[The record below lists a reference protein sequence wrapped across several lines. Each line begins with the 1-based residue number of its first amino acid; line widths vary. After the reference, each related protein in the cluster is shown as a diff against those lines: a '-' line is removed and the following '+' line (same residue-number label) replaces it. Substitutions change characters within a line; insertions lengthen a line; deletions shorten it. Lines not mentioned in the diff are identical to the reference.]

1 MNKLHRDIDKIDE
14 KLFKLLKSRLSK
26 SKRIAR
32 VKMYYK
38 DPIENDTREDEI
50 LSKLDDPEYSMY
62 KDEMAAIYKTI
73 FEQMKKLQH
82 EETDKETDI

>member
-38 DPIENDTREDEI
+38 DPIENDTRESEI

-62 KDEMAAIYKTI
+62 KDEMSAIYKTI
-73 FEQMKKLQH
+73 FEQMKKLQQ
-82 EETDKETDI
+82 EETDKETDV

>member
-1 MNKLHRDIDKIDE
+1 
-14 KLFKLLKSRLSK
+14 
-26 SKRIAR
+26 
-32 VKMYYK
+32 MYYK

-73 FEQMKKLQH
+73 FEQMKKLQN
-82 EETDKETDI
+82 EETDKETDV